1 MFGLLAVEEGRVLL
15 KILDFFMILFLEL
28 ADFPDVFSI

>member
-1 MFGLLAVEEGRVLL
+1 MFGFLAVEEGRILL
-15 KILDFFMILFLEL
+15 KTFDFFMILFLEL